1 MVSKHHFFN
10 TKTLTMKL
18 IIIAFAIGLM
28 PMQSFSQTTGRE
40 FTTDGVDTIIKNH
53 KIFAILPF
61 HYKVAL
67 KKMPKGM
74 TEADIRASEIK
85 SSLACQNSLYTYA
98 LEKKSEKKI
107 TIEIQDINRTNALLK
122 KNDINE
128 SNYEAQLPEDLCK
141 ILSVDA
147 VILGDIVA
155 SQPMSNGAA
164 IATTMLIGYGGKTN
178 TAKAKISLYNATD
191 GKLIWSYA
199 KDISGGLGSDD
210 NDLIRILMRKSA
222 RKFPYSE
229 GGE

>member
-1 MVSKHHFFN
+1 
-10 TKTLTMKL
+10 MKL
-18 IIIAFAIGLM
+18 LFIAFAISLL
-28 PMQSFSQTTGRE
+28 PLHLLSQTSGRE
-40 FTTDGVDTIIKNH
+40 YTIDGIENAIKNH

-74 TEADIRASEIK
+74 TAADVRESEVK
-85 SSLACQNSLYTYA
+85 SSLACQNSLYTFA
-98 LEKKSEKKI
+98 LEKKSENKI

-141 ILSVDA
+141 ILGVDA

-164 IATTMLIGYGGKTN
+164 IATTLLIGFGGKTN
-178 TAKAKISLYNATD
+178 TAKAKISLYNNTD
-191 GKLIWSYA
+191 GKLLWSYA

-210 NDLIRILMRKSA
+210 NDLIRVLMRKSA

-229 GGE
+229 

>member
-1 MVSKHHFFN
+1 MRSDK
-10 TKTLTMKL
+10 KTENKL
-18 IIIAFAIGLM
+18 
-28 PMQSFSQTTGRE
+28 
-40 FTTDGVDTIIKNH
+40 
-53 KIFAILPF
+53 
-61 HYKVAL
+61 
-67 KKMPKGM
+67 
-74 TEADIRASEIK
+74 
-85 SSLACQNSLYTYA
+85 
-98 LEKKSEKKI
+98 

-141 ILSVDA
+141 ILGVDA

-164 IATTMLIGYGGKTN
+164 IATTALFGFGGNTN
-178 TAKAKISLYNATD
+178 NAKAKISLYNGTD

-210 NDLIRILMRKSA
+210 NDLIRVLMRKSA

-229 GGE
+229 CK